1 MNLKTHTMNPFDKL
15 YKPGKMTLGIEFPL
29 DNDWS
34 SEGNRKRLEDNR
46 PFGVPDISNHLALAQ
61 QIDEAGFAAL
71 WMRDV
76 PVYDPNFGDG
86 AQLFDTLPYLG
97 YLAAATKNI
106 LLGTAA
112 IVLPL
117 QQPIKLAKAAAT
129 IENLSD
135 GRLLL
140 GLGLGDRPVEFPMYN
155 IDYKK
160 SPEIFRSNLDII
172 KEAWKTNSDL
182 KSKYDF
188 LSSDIEVYPK
198 PKNDIPLVV
207 AGHSGQSINWIAK
220 NAQAWFNYPRPVAE
234 TLENRKYWCNALY
247 DEDQAAK
254 PYITAIHLNLSKD
267 DNATFKPQ
275 RFGGTVGINHLTKY
289 LKAYENV
296 GVNHMAI
303 NLRKSETPVSEA
315 IAKIKD
321 VVLPEF

>member
-1 MNLKTHTMNPFDKL
+1 MNPFDKL

-46 PFGVPDISNHLALAQ
+46 PFGVPDISNHLALAK

-155 IDYKK
+155 IDYNKR
-160 SPEIFRSNLDII
+160 PEIFRNNLDII

-188 LSSDIEVYPK
+188 LNSGIEVYPK
-198 PKNDIPLVV
+198 PKKDIPLVV

-254 PYITAIHLNLSKD
+254 PYISAIHLNL
-267 DNATFKPQ
+267 
-275 RFGGTVGINHLTKY
+275 
-289 LKAYENV
+289 
-296 GVNHMAI
+296 
-303 NLRKSETPVSEA
+303 SETPVSEA
-315 IAKIKD
+315 IAKIEE
-321 VVLPEF
+321 VVLPEFATSF

>member
-1 MNLKTHTMNPFDKL
+1 MNPFDKL

-46 PFGVPDISNHLALAQ
+46 PFGVPGISNHLALAQ

-97 YLAAATKNI
+97 YLAAATKNV

-117 QQPIKLAKAAAT
+117 QQPIKLAKATAT

-140 GLGLGDRPVEFPMYN
+140 GLCLGDRPVEFPMYN
-155 IDYKK
+155 IDYNKR
-160 SPEIFRSNLDII
+160 PEIFRNNLDII

-188 LSSDIEVYPK
+188 LNSGIEVYPK
-198 PKNDIPLVV
+198 PKKDIPLVV

-220 NAQAWFNYPRPVAE
+220 NAQAWFNYPRQVGE

-267 DNATFKPQ
+267 DTATFKQQ
-275 RFGGTVGINHLTKY
+275 RFGGTVGINHLTEY

-315 IAKIKD
+315 IAKIEE
-321 VVLPEF
+321 VVLPEFAIGF

>member
-1 MNLKTHTMNPFDKL
+1 MNPFDKL

-34 SEGNRKRLEDNR
+34 TEGNRKRLEENR

-97 YLAAATKNI
+97 YLSAATKNI

-160 SPEIFRSNLDII
+160 RPEIFRQNLDII

-188 LSSDIEVYPK
+188 LTSGIEVYPK

-254 PYITAIHLNLSKD
+254 PYISAIHLNLD
-267 DNATFKPQ
+267 PNDNAAFKPQ
-275 RFGGTVGINHLTKY
+275 RFGGTVGINHLTEY
-289 LKAYENV
+289 LKSYENV

-315 IAKIKD
+315 IAKIEAI
-321 VVLPEF
+321 VLPEFDAI

>member
-1 MNLKTHTMNPFDKL
+1 MNPFDKL

-34 SEGNRKRLEDNR
+34 TEGNRKRLEDNR

-140 GLGLGDRPVEFPMYN
+140 GLGLGDRPVEFPMYGIN
-155 IDYKK
+155 YQERPKLFKAHLKIMQ
-160 SPEIFRSNLDII
+160 
-172 KEAWKTNSDL
+172 EAWKTESDL
-182 KSKYDF
+182 SQFYPF
-188 LSSDIEVYPK
+188 LKQDVAVYPK
-198 PKNDIPLVV
+198 PKNKIPLVI
-207 AGHSGQSINWIAK
+207 AGHSGQSMEWIAK
-220 NAQAWFNYPRPVAE
+220 NANGWFNYPRTPEE
-234 TLENRKYWCNALY
+234 TYLNQKKWCEALY
-247 DEDQAAK
+247 DTDQACK
-254 PYITAIHLNLSKD
+254 PYISAFHLNLLKD
-267 DNATFKPQ
+267 DNAEFRPH
-275 RFGGTVGINHLTKY
+275 RFGGGVGVNHLTEL
-289 LKAYENV
+289 LKTYEEI
-296 GVNHMAI
+296 GVNHMALH
-303 NLRKSETPVSEA
+303 LRKSETPVSEA
-315 IAKIKD
+315 IAKIEEK
-321 VVLPEF
+321 VLPYFGI